1 MPVLARRGP
10 QVNKFE
16 QISSIGHQMSLGGG
30 PCTVRSHG
38 GGQGR
43 DGSCVSKV
51 SRRVEGAGLRPVG
64 TLYGEVQC
72 VMDNVTCVPDPRVQ
86 TDTTE
91 NIFFPQLR
99 WRGVN
104 M

>member
-1 MPVLARRGP
+1 MVPVL
-10 QVNKFE
+10 
-16 QISSIGHQMSLGGG
+16 
-30 PCTVRSHG
+30 VRSHVGWG
-38 GGQGR
+38 GGG
-43 DGSCVSKV
+43 V
-51 SRRVEGAGLRPVG
+51 RPVG